1 VPLTRPRADGNIVLL
16 TQLWEGQKAT
26 VLQLPAQPT
35 TPAELETQRRVEYI
49 GRCLLEPGRGNSKR
63 PYG

>member
-1 VPLTRPRADGNIVLL
+1 MPLTRPRADGNIVLL

-35 TPAELETQRRVEYI
+35 TPAELEMQRRAEYI
-49 GRCLLEPGRGNSKR
+49 G
-63 PYG
+63 